1 MNLYLIG
8 FNGGSTRNRI
18 GRLESIESSPNRRL
32 DLQLTVGHPPKRRKG
47 SSSRGC
53 CAENSVCNSGKA
65 FLCCEAS
72 VFWLFFRAELG
83 HCNPNWNVMA
93 VPSFSRIW

>member
-8 FNGGSTRNRI
+8 FNGGSPRNRI

-32 DLQLTVGHPPKRRKG
+32 DLQLMVGHPPKRRKG

-53 CAENSVCNSGKA
+53 CA
-65 FLCCEAS
+65 
-72 VFWLFFRAELG
+72 
-83 HCNPNWNVMA
+83 
-93 VPSFSRIW
+93 